1 MSIIFGLFANL
12 KADSAKSDINGEVT
26 LTRYNKYVI
35 SGKNKS
41 QRNRNENSKI
51 KFITKSPTL

>member
-1 MSIIFGLFANL
+1 MIFGLLANL

-35 SGKNKS
+35 SGKNKN
-41 QRNRNENSKI
+41 QRNRNENGKI